1 MPGKRFHN
9 NDRLLLP
16 FRKVLTSCNSERS
29 IGILLRKLMTAT
41 VREYCMNATEIS
53 DEGYG
58 LLSQLSTF
66 VMICFSKFGKLVYLC
81 FFEIHG
87 RMNIAVKC
95 GFDRTVAKKFA

>member
-1 MPGKRFHN
+1 MRNCFHN

-16 FRKVLTSCNSERS
+16 FRKVSALGNLERS
-29 IGILLRKLMTAT
+29 IGILLWKSMAAA
-41 VREYCMNATEIS
+41 VREYCMTATETS

-58 LLSQLSTF
+58 LLSQLSIF
-66 VMICFSKFGKLVYLC
+66 VMTCFSKLGKLVYLC

-87 RMNIAVKC
+87 RVNIAVKC